1 MNSLTTKA
9 RFIMAFT
16 EMKKLLPLDLPV
28 EEVWFCAYEMITQ
41 VDALKLRY
49 NENLRL
55 KLMN

>member
-1 MNSLTTKA
+1 
-9 RFIMAFT
+9 MAFT
-16 EMKKLLPLDLPV
+16 EMKKLLPLGLPV
-28 EEVWFCAYEMITQ
+28 EEVWFCAYEMVTQ